1 MEFIIIMFCP
11 LLCLFMLFKV
21 KKCGLFSLITV
32 LATLAVIAIE
42 VVAAFTSSDFHMAAF
57 AFQLFI
63 PGQLIGL
70 FLALAFG
77 TMICRKTWMWSPISK
92 ATQPSPRS
100 TAT

>member
-42 VVAAFTSSDFHMAAF
+42 VVAAFTSSDFHIAAF

-70 FLALAFG
+70 VLALG
-77 TMICRKTWMWSPISK
+77 IGNPIIAARNKREKEQS
-92 ATQPSPRS
+92 
-100 TAT
+100 

>member
-42 VVAAFTSSDFHMAAF
+42 VVAAFTSSDFQMLQSLQETLSLSFTTTELH
-57 AFQLFI
+57 
-63 PGQLIGL
+63 G
-70 FLALAFG
+70 
-77 TMICRKTWMWSPISK
+77 K
-92 ATQPSPRS
+92 
-100 TAT
+100 

>member
-21 KKCGLFSLITV
+21 KKCWLFSLITV
-32 LATLAVIAIE
+32 LATVVLIAIE
-42 VVAAFTSSDFHMAAF
+42 VVMAFTSSDFHMAAF

-70 FLALAFG
+70 VLALAIG
-77 TMICRKTWMWSPISK
+77 NPIIVSRNK
-92 ATQPSPRS
+92 REKEQS
-100 TAT
+100 